1 MLALSGLARAG
12 LTLAGGGAACAG
24 REDAGTEPGGL
35 PLALPDTDPAETDPV
50 DGPGDLSAAFS
61 GDGPL
66 GAFEAAAPLGALL
79 VRALPPL
86 AAAAALAA
94 ALGALA
100 AAGFA
105 AGSWEVAPWEVARAV
120 ARAACGAVF
129 GEARGL
135 ALSGLEG
142 APPAGG

>member
-1 MLALSGLARAG
+1 M
-12 LTLAGGGAACAG
+12 
-24 REDAGTEPGGL
+24 
-35 PLALPDTDPAETDPV
+35 PLALPDADLVETDPVETDPV
-50 DGPGDLSAAFS
+50 DGPGDLPAAFS

-79 VRALPPL
+79 VRAVPPL

-105 AGSWEVAPWEVARAV
+105 AGSWEVAPWEVAPWDV
-120 ARAACGAVF
+120 ARAACGAAF
-129 GEARGL
+129 GETRGL